1 MLLACLV
8 VLALLVNVDEVFLN
22 DDDDLEELLGWDDE
36 DLEVEEW
43 EEAGVALDDV
53 EGALE
58 DDASLREEDDLMG
71 DDEDLGEL
79 KGDATDDSRLH
90 ALREAGTVATLSTV
104 EGEREE
110 TFLVLEVFWEVV
122 EAFVEIGLPFRLVD
136 TFNVEEDFLL
146 VEVVFVEEE
155 DFLLLEVVFIEEEDF
170 LLDEVA
176 FELTVVF
183 FVEED
188 ALTVEVVL
196 IVEVAR
202 LTWEEE
208 AGWNMWA
215 IRLSKFTRGCKESR
229 ERR

>member
-22 DDDDLEELLGWDDE
+22 DEDDLEELLGWDDE
-36 DLEVEEW
+36 VLEAEER
-43 EEAGVALDDV
+43 EEAGVALADV
-53 EGALE
+53 EDALV
-58 DDASLREEDDLMG
+58 DDAGLREEDVLMG

-79 KGDATDDSRLH
+79 KGDATDDSRLQ

-146 VEVVFVEEE
+146 VEVVFK
-155 DFLLLEVVFIEEEDF
+155 EEEDF

-208 AGWNMWA
+208 
-215 IRLSKFTRGCKESR
+215 
-229 ERR
+229 

>member
-1 MLLACLV
+1 M
-8 VLALLVNVDEVFLN
+8 
-22 DDDDLEELLGWDDE
+22 
-36 DLEVEEW
+36 
-43 EEAGVALDDV
+43 
-53 EGALE
+53 
-58 DDASLREEDDLMG
+58 
-71 DDEDLGEL
+71 
-79 KGDATDDSRLH
+79 GDATDDSRLQ

-104 EGEREE
+104 EREREE

-122 EAFVEIGLPFRLVD
+122 DAFVETGVPFRVVD
-136 TFNVEEDFLL
+136 TFDVEEDFLL
-146 VEVVFVEEE
+146 VELVFCEEEE
-155 DFLLLEVVFIEEEDF
+155 DFLLV
-170 LLDEVA
+170 EVA

-196 IVEVAR
+196 TVEVAR

-208 AGWNMWA
+208 EEAGWNIWA

>member
-8 VLALLVNVDEVFLN
+8 VLASLVNVNEVFLN
-22 DDDDLEELLGWDDE
+22 DEDDLEELLGWDDE
-36 DLEVEEW
+36 VLVVEER
-43 EEAGVALDDV
+43 EEAGVALADV
-53 EGALE
+53 EDALV
-58 DDASLREEDDLMG
+58 DDAGLREEDVLMG

-79 KGDATDDSRLH
+79 KGDATDDSRLQ

-146 VEVVFVEEE
+146 VEVVFK
-155 DFLLLEVVFIEEEDF
+155 EEEDF

-188 ALTVEVVL
+188 ALTVEVAL

-208 AGWNMWA
+208 
-215 IRLSKFTRGCKESR
+215 
-229 ERR
+229 